1 MKNLRRQE
9 SGQTAILLVM
19 ILPVVCLLFVLPL
32 DAGIWY
38 LDHRIAQNQAD
49 AAVLA
54 AAQHLPAVDTTP
66 ATVAANTWL
75 EKNGSGP
82 ADLAC
87 LEYSD
92 LHPPDGRFDTL
103 KVCVRRQSPGVFS
116 QLAGLEFI
124 YIGASASATA
134 VGKPGVYSIFS
145 NHSCPD
151 SAPNLDFSGS
161 NMIVTGSVHSSCNW
175 TLSGSSNSLDGYNT
189 YVGDNPIPDSGNIC
203 NGGLCNPTQVGTL
216 PMPINYTFDDVRDD
230 CTYTNVT
237 DLASEPPYWMDF
249 STKQRLKP
257 GVYCNESG
265 KIVLS
270 GFAVEGNITLVG
282 NEVSLS
288 GSNFDLTPYWS
299 GILLWATGDS
309 GSAIDAS
316 GSGGSWGGAM
326 YAPNG
331 KAKISGSSG
340 IAVGG
345 TIVAD
350 EVVISGSDITIVGN
364 IIGEAALPGIFLTE

>member
-19 ILPVVCLLFVLPL
+19 ILTVVCLLFVLPL

-151 SAPNLDFSGS
+151 S
-161 NMIVTGSVHSSCNW
+161 V
-175 TLSGSSNSLDGYNT
+175 
-189 YVGDNPIPDSGNIC
+189 
-203 NGGLCNPTQVGTL
+203 
-216 PMPINYTFDDVRDD
+216 
-230 CTYTNVT
+230 
-237 DLASEPPYWMDF
+237 
-249 STKQRLKP
+249 LKP
-257 GVYCNESG
+257 R
-265 KIVLS
+265 L
-270 GFAVEGNITLVG
+270 FRVEHDRHRLGALQLQLDPKRKQQQFG
-282 NEVSLS
+282 RLQHLRWRQ
-288 GSNFDLTPYWS
+288 SNPRLRQHLQRRPLQS
-299 GILLWATGDS
+299 NAS
-309 GSAIDAS
+309 RHPSDADQL
-316 GSGGSWGGAM
+316 
-326 YAPNG
+326 Y
-331 KAKISGSSG
+331 
-340 IAVGG
+340 
-345 TIVAD
+345 
-350 EVVISGSDITIVGN
+350 
-364 IIGEAALPGIFLTE
+364 LR

>member
-1 MKNLRRQE
+1 
-9 SGQTAILLVM
+9 
-19 ILPVVCLLFVLPL
+19 
-32 DAGIWY
+32 
-38 LDHRIAQNQAD
+38 
-49 AAVLA
+49 
-54 AAQHLPAVDTTP
+54 
-66 ATVAANTWL
+66 
-75 EKNGSGP
+75 
-82 ADLAC
+82 
-87 LEYSD
+87 
-92 LHPPDGRFDTL
+92 
-103 KVCVRRQSPGVFS
+103 
-116 QLAGLEFI
+116 
-124 YIGASASATA
+124 
-134 VGKPGVYSIFS
+134 
-145 NHSCPD
+145 
-151 SAPNLDFSGS
+151 
-161 NMIVTGSVHSSCNW
+161 
-175 TLSGSSNSLDGYNT
+175 
-189 YVGDNPIPDSGNIC
+189 
-203 NGGLCNPTQVGTL
+203 
-216 PMPINYTFDDVRDD
+216 MPINYTFDDVRDD

-237 DLASEPPYWMDF
+237 DLASEPSYWMDF

-288 GSNFDLTPYWS
+288 GSNFNLTPYWS